1 MKIIILGAPGSG
13 KGTQARL
20 LAKKL
25 KLKHIV
31 ASDLIKKEISKKN
44 ENARLINLYLKQGKL
59 IPDKI
64 VDSIIKENIQKN
76 NFILDGYPRTI
87 EQAEFLN
94 KLNKPDKII
103 LLDTPDKILKERL
116 LKRAKI
122 ENRIDDKLSI
132 IKIRLEVYKKEIKPL
147 LDYYK
152 KNLIK
157 INGDNH
163 QESIKNQILKALK

>member
-31 ASDLIKKEISKKN
+31 ASDLIKKEI
-44 ENARLINLYLKQGKL
+44 
-59 IPDKI
+59 
-64 VDSIIKENIQKN
+64 
-76 NFILDGYPRTI
+76 
-87 EQAEFLN
+87 
-94 KLNKPDKII
+94 
-103 LLDTPDKILKERL
+103 
-116 LKRAKI
+116 
-122 ENRIDDKLSI
+122 
-132 IKIRLEVYKKEIKPL
+132 KPL

>member
-94 KLNKPDKII
+94 KLNKPDKKCS
-103 LLDTPDKILKERL
+103 P
-116 LKRAKI
+116 
-122 ENRIDDKLSI
+122 
-132 IKIRLEVYKKEIKPL
+132 
-147 LDYYK
+147 
-152 KNLIK
+152 
-157 INGDNH
+157 NH
-163 QESIKNQILKALK
+163 HCN